1 MRGKGSRRRVA
12 RAARRG
18 GRSEVERALVLWVL
32 LDPCAD
38 TTWCGLSKEIVLLD
52 ICKRRKFGFSEGVG
66 AGKGAFRALLAKE
79 T

>member
-1 MRGKGSRRRVA
+1 MRGKGSRRKVA

-32 LDPCAD
+32 LD
-38 TTWCGLSKEIVLLD
+38 
-52 ICKRRKFGFSEGVG
+52 ICMRRKFGFSEGVG
-66 AGKGAFRALLAKE
+66 AGKGAFRALLAQE